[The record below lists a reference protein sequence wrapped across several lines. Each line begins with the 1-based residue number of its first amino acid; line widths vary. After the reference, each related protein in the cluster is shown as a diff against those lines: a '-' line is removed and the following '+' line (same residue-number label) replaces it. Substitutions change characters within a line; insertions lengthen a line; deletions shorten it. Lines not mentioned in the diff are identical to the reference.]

1 MNPVNG
7 LLNLSPTLVGVGGV
21 LYALVRPSYPAFLF
35 STGVFSILLLNL
47 GFKCASKKLLYPANT
62 THLPLLGRG
71 MRPDGREH
79 DAPMEFGM
87 PSGHAHFAFFCL
99 GYYLCA
105 TGDWAWGGA
114 ALLFAASLVAASR
127 VWQGFHTVRQVVV
140 GGLLG
145 CVTGPLVCWLFN

>member
-71 MRPDGREH
+71 MRPDGHEH

-87 PSGHAHFAFFCL
+87 PSGHARFQPSGRAMPS
-99 GYYLCA
+99 GRA
-105 TGDWAWGGA
+105 ET
-114 ALLFAASLVAASR
+114 SR
-127 VWQGFHTVRQVVV
+127 KPRPSWPGIQKRLQELRRKFVH
-140 GGLLG
+140 
-145 CVTGPLVCWLFN
+145 N